1 MMLILTEVFAYSI
14 MGFMSVDM
22 FNNIYKPVET
32 RWILLLLR
40 FMVFFFWP
48 VFLVALMIT
57 LFVCGI
63 LVFVTDTFKL
73 IKKTFL
79 S

>member
-14 MGFMSVDM
+14 MGLMSVDM
-22 FNNIYKPVET
+22 FNNIYEPAET
-32 RWILLLLR
+32 RWIRILLR

-63 LVFVTDTFKL
+63 LVFVTDTVKL
-73 IKKTFL
+73 IKKTLL